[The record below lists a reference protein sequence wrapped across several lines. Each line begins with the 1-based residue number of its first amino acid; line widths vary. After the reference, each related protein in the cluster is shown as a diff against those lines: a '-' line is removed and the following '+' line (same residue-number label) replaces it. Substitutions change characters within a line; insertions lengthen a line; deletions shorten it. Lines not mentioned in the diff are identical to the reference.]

1 MCTCPRNVIIPS
13 PPHPNP
19 PHCGHQRTTTITGIS
34 YTCMYEYM
42 YSCIYVILHICID
55 AYRVKTIDVYMHK
68 HMYIISC
75 IYIHS
80 CICVCVSIR
89 IYIYTH
95 RYIYIHVL
103 YQMKHWI
110 LSVDGMFHA
119 LQKSTP
125 QVAASSK
132 PFQLPDRESCMAF
145 HLLHSVSSQ
154 TFLVEEMIIMI
165 QMNLNSDGSKQYFTC
180 HHTSTLMILANSRM
194 SMMLLLVFGIMG
206 VASQS

>member
-1 MCTCPRNVIIPS
+1 MGFEEFSCVTPLKQKENTH
-13 PPHPNP
+13 PHND
-19 PHCGHQRTTTITGIS
+19 
-34 YTCMYEYM
+34 
-42 YSCIYVILHICID
+42 L
-55 AYRVKTIDVYMHK
+55 KTAMTRKVNHYFWRLV
-68 HMYIISC
+68 
-75 IYIHS
+75 
-80 CICVCVSIR
+80 ICVCVCINTYIY

-110 LSVDGMFHA
+110 LSLDGMFHA